1 MVEAFQN
8 LCQTFPYVRQ
18 WGLEANN
25 AGRDGKSEGRKEKSH
40 DWNYRDA
47 CRKAAINMIKEEL
60 DVADMVRVYRIM
72 YGDDKVKKS
81 VFWNLEEAREGP
93 GRRRFR
99 EKEVSRTAST
109 QRKDIRNKLGDSI
122 YKEGQNS

>member
-1 MVEAFQN
+1 MRM
-8 LCQTFPYVRQ
+8 TG
-18 WGLEANN
+18 GL
-25 AGRDGKSEGRKEKSH
+25 G

-109 QRKDIRNKLGDSI
+109 QRKDIRNKLDDSI
-122 YKEGQNS
+122 KKVKSPKSFRNAYKKVKNLVYI